1 MISKQRIATSSG
13 FEFRDLVLRICSFA
27 IRTSSNQHII
37 KLRTLILD
45 NYDSFTFNLVHYVEQ
60 FCDDVTVK
68 RNDELTLSDVE
79 AYDAIVLSPGPGL
92 PKDAGIM
99 PQLIQHY
106 APTKKILGVC
116 LGHQAIGEA
125 FGASLKNLNQVHHG
139 VAIPINIIEKNE
151 TLFANL
157 PNRMDTGRYHSWVID
172 EATVPSE
179 LVITAKDDEGEV
191 MAIRHKEFDV
201 CGVQFHPESL
211 LTPHGLR
218 IIENWVRS

>member
-1 MISKQRIATSSG
+1 MHLIY
-13 FEFRDLVLRICSFA
+13 SFL
-27 IRTSSNQHII
+27 IRTLAPLNFISHID
-37 KLRTLILD
+37 KLPELKILILD

-68 RNDELTLSDVE
+68 RNDELTLSEVE
-79 AYDAIVLSPGPGL
+79 GFDAIVLSPGPGL

-99 PQLIQHY
+99 PQLIKHY

-139 VAIPINIIEKNE
+139 VAIPVKVIEDDK
-151 TLFANL
+151 LFAEL
-157 PNRMDTGRYHSWVID
+157 PERIDTGRYHSWVID
-172 EATVPSE
+172 KTTIPTE
-179 LVITAKDDEGEV
+179 LVITATDDEGEV
-191 MAIRHKEFDV
+191 MAIRHKQFDV

-211 LTPHGLR
+211 LTPNGLKV
-218 IIENWVRS
+218 IENWVNR

>member
-1 MISKQRIATSSG
+1 MRI
-13 FEFRDLVLRICSFA
+13 
-27 IRTSSNQHII
+27 
-37 KLRTLILD
+37 LILD

-60 FCDDVTVK
+60 YCNDVTVK
-68 RNDELTLSDVE
+68 RNDEIKLDEVE
-79 AYDAIVLSPGPGL
+79 DFDAIVLSPGPGL

-99 PQLIQHY
+99 PELIKRY

-139 VAIPINIIEKNE
+139 VAIPINVIEKDDS
-151 TLFANL
+151 LFSGL
-157 PNRMDTGRYHSWVID
+157 SERMDTGRYHSWVID
-172 EATVPSE
+172 KDTISSD
-179 LVITAKDDEGEV
+179 LIITATDDEGEA

-211 LTPHGLR
+211 LTPEGLKV
-218 IIENWVRS
+218 IENWVNS